1 MEEMGEESS
10 RYPWQDYDLSFGE
23 ELMRELLDETT
34 TTAPSPAATAA
45 GAASADNSSS
55 SNKGIEDEVEAEE
68 GPTARRR
75 ESMVNRLM
83 STVYSGPTL
92 SDIESALSFTGAGA
106 GDPLDGRSKY
116 HYSPSSP
123 VYVTHIYAKNNHI
136 RTILRRCK
144 LNLDICVEMIQGFL
158 AGEGAG
164 QDGEQVHDEDQ
175 ELRQRA
181 RRRWVQ
187 VEEIR
192 TESHQEQPQPKVI
205 TIYNFST
212 YLPVSW

>member
-10 RYPWQDYDLSFGE
+10 RYPWQDYDLGFGE
-23 ELMRELLDETT
+23 ELMRELLDQT
-34 TTAPSPAATAA
+34 TTAPSATLTAA

-55 SNKGIEDEVEAEE
+55 ADKGIGDEEDGAA
-68 GPTARRR
+68 GRR

-123 VYVTHIYAKNNHI
+123 VVFSPEKVLGKMENKYTMKIKSCGNGLADDGYKWRKYGQKAIKNSPNPRYYLQFHPI
-136 RTILRRCK
+136 
-144 LNLDICVEMIQGFL
+144 
-158 AGEGAG
+158 
-164 QDGEQVHDEDQ
+164 
-175 ELRQRA
+175 
-181 RRRWVQ
+181 
-187 VEEIR
+187 
-192 TESHQEQPQPKVI
+192 
-205 TIYNFST
+205 ST
-212 YLPVSW
+212 YLPWPTWLLITSSS